1 MNPGPEPRNPK
12 PETRNP
18 KPKTQHA
25 QPYTTQ
31 TLHHLNPEFNHG
43 IAIQVA
49 NGTQQ
54 LYIGGRF
61 ASACGAASANVAVL
75 VEGYWLPLAEG
86 VAGSSPPPCT
96 LNPAP

>member
-1 MNPGPEPRNPK
+1 M
-12 PETRNP
+12 
-18 KPKTQHA
+18 
-25 QPYTTQ
+25 
-31 TLHHLNPEFNHG
+31 
-43 IAIQVA
+43 A

-86 VAGSSPPPCT
+86 VAGSSQPPCT
-96 LNPAP
+96 LNPAPYTQNPTPCVDLEAETQTPKSESLKRTLHPTP